1 MEKCSLQNKKVLK
14 PSFFLFCFL
23 ALALVFSLACS
34 AQSSEASLYLSPS
47 DGTYEVGN
55 TFSVKVKL
63 KSEQVP
69 ANVIGAEI
77 NFNNNELEAVS
88 ISKTGS
94 IFSLWT
100 TEPTFSNSSG
110 RIVFEGGNP
119 TAFQGSS
126 GTIITITF
134 RAKVSATTNIAFSS
148 GSVLAADG
156 EGTNILTSMS
166 GGVYKLKP
174 KIIISEPESEQEYI
188 PPFTLG
194 VPGAPKI
201 FSFTHPD
208 PEEWYSNND
217 PVFKWTVQE
226 GVTAVRVLYGRN
238 PRSAPTVLYSPPI
251 SEKKLE
257 GLEDGIWYF
266 HCQLK
271 NDYGWGGITHFKFGI
286 DTKNPEP
293 FEIEI
298 KGGEKTTNPRP
309 ILIFNTIDHLSG
321 IENFEVKIGNS
332 RGDVIADEEIKSNP
346 YQLPVQAPGI
356 HNVIVKAS
364 DKAGNYVVSIAE
376 IEILPIET
384 PVITNAPSELS
395 VNDLIVLKGLAI
407 PKAKINIYV
416 EDEKGRVFLDHTQS
430 TDKGIWYFTF
440 SHSVPE
446 GNYKAWAEAID
457 KEGARSMSSEAVY
470 FSVKKPI
477 FVKVGAL
484 ELDYQKTFIIFIG
497 LIMVLGLW
505 FILLRLALERRRRK
519 IKKEAED
526 IGRSLREAFESLRT
540 VSDEYLEKIDK
551 IKSKREL
558 TRKEKQIKKSLKE
571 NLKVAEKFIEK
582 EIKDLLHIIKK

>member
-1 MEKCSLQNKKVLK
+1 MRSYILKSKKI
-14 PSFFLFCFL
+14 SRFFSFFFFLFILLSVVSTCE
-23 ALALVFSLACS
+23 
-34 AQSSEASLYLSPS
+34 AQNSGASLYFSPS
-47 DGTYEVGN
+47 DGTYEVGG
-55 TFSVKVKL
+55 TFSLKVKL
-63 KSEQVP
+63 RSEQVS
-69 ANVIGAEI
+69 ANVAGAEI
-77 NFNNNELEAVS
+77 SFNKNELEAVR

-119 TAFQGSS
+119 VAFKGGS

-134 RAKVSATTNIAFSS
+134 RAKVSAITNVTFSS

-156 EGTNILTSMS
+156 GGTNILTSM
-166 GGVYKLKP
+166 GGGTYKLKP
-174 KIIISEPESEQEYI
+174 KVIISEPESEQEYI

-194 VPGAPKI
+194 VPAAPKI
-201 FSFTHPD
+201 FSFTHPN
-208 PEEWYSNND
+208 PEGWYSNND

-226 GVTAVRVLYGRN
+226 GITAARVLYGRN

-271 NDYGWGGITHFKFGI
+271 NSYGWGGITHFKFRI

-298 KGGEKTTNPRP
+298 KGGKKTTNPRP

-321 IENFEVKIGNS
+321 IENYEVKIGNS
-332 RGDVIADEEIKSNP
+332 RGNVITDEEIESNP

-356 HNVIVKAS
+356 HNIIVKAS
-364 DKAGNYVVSIAE
+364 DKAGNCEVSIAE
-376 IEILPIET
+376 IEILPIEA
-384 PVITNAPSELS
+384 PIITNAPSELS
-395 VNDLIVLKGLAI
+395 VNDLIILKGLAV

-446 GNYKAWAEAID
+446 GNYKAWAEAIN
-457 KEGARSMSSEAVY
+457 KEGARSTPSEAVY
-470 FSVKKPI
+470 FSVKKPVFI
-477 FVKVGAL
+477 KVGMM
-484 ELDYQKTFIIFIG
+484 ELDYQKTLIIFIG
-497 LIMVLGLW
+497 LIIVLGLW
-505 FILLRLALERRRRK
+505 FVLLRLSLERRRRK
-519 IKKEAED
+519 IRKEAED
-526 IGRSLREAFESLRT
+526 IGRSLREAFESLRIT
-540 VSDEYLEKIDK
+540 SDKYLRKLEKA
-551 IKSKREL
+551 KSKRGL
-558 TRKEKQIKKSLKE
+558 TRKEGQLRKNLKE
-571 NLKVAEKFIEK
+571 NLRVAEKFIEK
-582 EIKDLLHIIKK
+582 EIKDLLQIIKK

>member
-14 PSFFLFCFL
+14 LSFFLFCFL
-23 ALALVFSLACS
+23 ALALVFSLVCN

-47 DGTYEVGN
+47 DGTYEVGSN
-55 TFSVKVKL
+55 FSLKVKL

-69 ANVIGAEI
+69 TNVAGAEI
-77 NFNNNELEAVS
+77 SFNKNELEVVN

-100 TEPTFSNSSG
+100 VEPTFSNSSG
-110 RIVFEGGNP
+110 KIVFEGGNP
-119 TAFQGSS
+119 SAFKGSS
-126 GTIITITF
+126 GTVITITF
-134 RAKVSATTNIAFSS
+134 RAKVSATTNVTFSS

-156 EGTNILTSMS
+156 EGTNILTSMG

-174 KIIISEPESEQEYI
+174 KVIILEPESEQEYI

-194 VPGAPKI
+194 VPVAPKI
-201 FSFTHPD
+201 FSFTHSD
-208 PEEWYSNND
+208 PEEWYSNNN

-271 NDYGWGGITHFKFGI
+271 NSYGWGGITHFKFRI

-309 ILIFNTIDHLSG
+309 ILIFHTIDHLSG
-321 IENFEVKIGNS
+321 IENYEVKIGNS
-332 RGDVIADEEIKSNP
+332 RGDAITGEEIESNP

-356 HNVIVKAS
+356 HNVVVKAS
-364 DKAGNYVVSIAE
+364 DKAGNYEISIAE
-376 IEILPIET
+376 IEILPIEA

-395 VNDLIVLKGLAI
+395 VNDLIVLKGLAV

-457 KEGARSMSSEAVY
+457 KEGAKSMSSEAVY
-470 FSVKKPI
+470 FSVKKPVFI
-477 FVKVGAL
+477 KVGTI

-505 FILLRLALERRRRK
+505 FVLLRLALERRRRK
-519 IKKEAED
+519 IRKEAED
-526 IGRSLREAFESLRT
+526 IGRSLKEAFESLRT
-540 VSDEYLEKIDK
+540 VSDEYLEKIEK
-551 IKSKREL
+551 IKLKREL
-558 TRKEKQIKKSLKE
+558 TGKEKQVKKNLKE

-582 EIKDLLHIIKK
+582 EIKDLLQIVKK